1 VQSAEFILLLEK
13 INTPI
18 GWIFSFFIFI
28 LPLMIG
34 TARRLL
40 LFHNGD
46 IRHYRIKN
54 FELALSKLKEGSVEY
69 DLLNE
74 CKNQELVYINTKLNL
89 SKSERA
95 QVLEWLH
102 NSPVTVN
109 LIKKAWPNIRHKNG
123 QLVPQTNLFDKFFMW
138 YSCITAVLC
147 VMLGTY
153 ALVVLIEPIVKQGV
167 YQYFGA
173 SIIPYL
179 FAIFIFKQAES
190 VFSARSLINRLNKM
204 TS

>member
-1 VQSAEFILLLEK
+1 VVDLGRSFYQQV
-13 INTPI
+13 TPL
-18 GWIFSFFIFI
+18 SS
-28 LPLMIG
+28 L
-34 TARRLL
+34 
-40 LFHNGD
+40 
-46 IRHYRIKN
+46 RHTPEMSIPR
-54 FELALSKLKEGSVEY
+54 
-69 DLLNE
+69 
-74 CKNQELVYINTKLNL
+74 
-89 SKSERA
+89 
-95 QVLEWLH
+95 
-102 NSPVTVN
+102 PVTVN
-109 LIKKAWPNIRHKNG
+109 LIKKVWPNIRHKNG